1 MRKAFTII
9 AITVLALATIQCK
22 KKVETIKPAATGGV
36 RITLD
41 VDNDQKVVITPGVSI
56 TTVTY
61 ESGDKMLV
69 ANGGHYVGYLTHD
82 GTNFSGNIEPAL
94 STDDKLHFF
103 FLGNKVDP
111 TSLSEGSSTSCIVDM
126 SNQSTGPA
134 VISYA
139 ATEENYDGSES
150 LSLSVRLLNKASGLM
165 KVTTDKGTT
174 NTVSISRVKTEM
186 SVNFATQEI
195 ETTSKTGS
203 MSLHRFTG
211 DTDNKTFLA
220 VIPIQSSITTTI
232 KVEGYEPVD
241 VTIPEITLNLN
252 GSMEVPLTVASSPY
266 IDANF
271 TVEAGK
277 TVKFS
282 RGNLQYIG
290 SAGDG
295 TDANTGAYWQFARNQ
310 YDYLGT
316 TTGQNSESITVDR
329 DLFGWATSGWDN
341 GNYFYQPYCTSK
353 SIDSPYTSAHG
364 YGYGPKKDGDDNWNV
379 DIINKYNKGDWGV
392 YNRYDNQNNLLN
404 GGNKNWRTLKGA
416 EWKYLLGPSDKD
428 PAPGDN
434 CRTSSSVN
442 GTANARFTLA
452 TISIGN
458 NVSVKGMIIF
468 PDSHTIGTP
477 SGVTWGTINAYS
489 NYATT
494 CDAGGWAELE
504 AAGCV
509 FLPAAGRR
517 LGYNSTSVSFANNN
531 EAQGFYWS
539 STRGEAASAH
549 RMLFAS
555 DKFDQTKVVRY
566 YGCSVRLVFDNTAK

>member
-36 RITLD
+36 RITLN
-41 VDNDQKVVITPGVSI
+41 VDNDQKVVITPGESI

-61 ESGDKMLV
+61 ESGDVMLV

-82 GTNFSGNIEPAL
+82 GEKFSGDITADL
-94 STDDKLHFF
+94 SREDKLHFF
-103 FLGNKVDP
+103 FLGNKVN
-111 TSLSEGSSTSCIVDM
+111 TSSLTAGSSTSCVADM
-126 SNQSTGPA
+126 SNQSSGPA

-139 ATEENYDGSES
+139 ATDDNYDGSES
-150 LSLSVRLLNKASGLM
+150 LSLNVRLLNKASGLM
-165 KVTTDKGTT
+165 KFTTDKGTT
-174 NTVSISRVKTEM
+174 NDVSISRMKTQI
-186 SVNFATQEI
+186 SVNF
-195 ETTSKTGS
+195 ETAEFTPTNATGS
-203 MSLHRFTG
+203 IHLCRFTG

-220 VIPIQSSITTTI
+220 VIPVQSSVNSTLT
-232 KVEGYEPVD
+232 VEGYEPMV

-353 SIDSPYTSAHG
+353 STASPYTSTNG
-364 YGYGPKKDGDDNWNV
+364 YGYGPKKDGEDNWNV

-416 EWKYLLGPSDKD
+416 EWKYLLGPTSES
-428 PAPGDN
+428 PVPGDN

-442 GTANARFTLA
+442 GIENARFTFA
-452 TISIGN
+452 TISTGGG
-458 NVSVKGMIIF
+458 SVKGMIIF
-468 PDSHTIGTP
+468 PDSHAIGTP

>member
-1 MRKAFTII
+1 MRKTFTII

-22 KKVETIKPAATGGV
+22 KKVETIKPAATGCV
-36 RITLD
+36 RITLN
-41 VDNDQKVVITPGVSI
+41 VDNDQKVVITPGESI

-61 ESGDKMLV
+61 ESGDVMLV

-103 FLGNKVDP
+103 FLGNKVNLA
-111 TSLSEGSSTSCIVDM
+111 SLSEGSSTSCVVDM

-174 NTVSISRVKTEM
+174 NIVSISRVKTEM
-186 SVNFATQEI
+186 NVNFATQEI

-220 VIPIQSSITTTI
+220 VIPIQSAVTTTI

-252 GSMEVPLTVASSPY
+252 GSMEVPLTVASLPY
-266 IDANF
+266 IDADF
-271 TVEAGK
+271 TVASGV
-277 TVKFS
+277 TVNFS

-316 TTGQNSESITVDR
+316 TTGQNSDSKTVDR
-329 DLFGWATSGWDN
+329 DLFGWATSGYN
-341 GNYFYQPYCTSK
+341 
-353 SIDSPYTSAHG
+353 
-364 YGYGPKKDGDDNWNV
+364 
-379 DIINKYNKGDWGV
+379 NKYPYMTSTTNTDYGNGSVNIAGTDYDWGV
-392 YNRYDNQNNLLN
+392 YNKKSNQNKILN
-404 GGNKNWRTLKGA
+404 GGNYNWRTLTGA
-416 EWKYLLGPSDKD
+416 EWEWLLGPKTS
-428 PAPGDN
+428 PEPGNN
-434 CRTSSSVN
+434 CRNISSTVN
-442 GTANARFTLA
+442 YTANARFTMA
-452 TISIGN
+452 EINTDGT
-458 NVSVKGMIIF
+458 SVKGMIIF
-468 PDSHTIGTP
+468 PDDYTDDEP
-477 SGVTWGTINAYS
+477 SGVTWGTINDKS
-489 NYATT
+489 DFTT
-494 CDAGGWAELE
+494 KCTTAGWNALE
-504 AAGCV
+504 TAGCV
-509 FLPAAGRR
+509 FLPAAGCRVGSNGITYKYEQQDG
-517 LGYNSTSVSFANNN
+517 L
-531 EAQGFYWS
+531 YWS
-539 STRGEAASAH
+539 STRPNAETAYT
-549 RMLFAS
+549 MLFSNRGTGSYDSKNSKA
-555 DKFDQTKVVRY
+555 RY
-566 YGCSVRLVFDNTAK
+566 YAYSVRLVYNN